1 MGRGTLLDVVC
12 LALTIF
18 LEARGEP
25 INGQYQ
31 VGAVILN
38 RVHSED
44 FPDTVCEV
52 TKQPKQFATE
62 IKSTGTPE
70 EVATAAFVAVDLYYN
85 YLPNAEVLWFYDP
98 DRANPGWANGLIPA
112 FEVGNHLF
120 MRKKP

>member
-1 MGRGTLLDVVC
+1 MC

-38 RVHSED
+38 RVYAED
-44 FPDTVCEV
+44 YPDTVCEV
-52 TKQPKQFATE
+52 VKQPDQFATK
-62 IKSTGTPE
+62 ITDKGTPQ

-85 YLPNAEVLWFYDP
+85 YIPNAEVLWFYDP
-98 DRANPGWANGLIPA
+98 DEANPDWAKRLIPA

-120 MRKKP
+120 LRREQ

>member
-1 MGRGTLLDVVC
+1 MC

-52 TKQPKQFATE
+52 VNQPKQFATE
-62 IKSTGTPE
+62 VRSAGTADE
-70 EVATAAFVAVDLYYN
+70 IETAMFVAVDLYYN
-85 YLPNAEVLWFYDP
+85 YLPNADLLWFYDP
-98 DRANPGWANGLIPA
+98 DEANPDWAKWLDPA

-120 MRKKP
+120 LRRKP

>member
-1 MGRGTLLDVVC
+1 MLDVVC

-38 RVHSED
+38 RVHAED
-44 FPDTVCEV
+44 FPDTVCDV
-52 TKQPKQFATE
+52 VKQPNQFATE
-62 IKSTGTPE
+62 ITDKGTPQE
-70 EVATAAFVAVDLYYN
+70 IATAAFVAVDLYYN
-85 YLPNAEVLWFYDP
+85 YIPNAEVLWFYDP
-98 DRANPGWANGLIPA
+98 DEANPDWAKRLIPA

-120 MRKKP
+120 LRRKS

>member
-1 MGRGTLLDVVC
+1 MSDLLC

-25 INGQYQ
+25 VNGQYQ

-38 RVHSED
+38 RVHSEEY
-44 FPDTVCEV
+44 PDSVCEV
-52 TKQPKQFATE
+52 VGQPNQFATE
-62 IKSTGTPE
+62 IKEKGTPQ

-98 DRANPGWANGLIPA
+98 DEANPDWAKRLEPA

-120 MRKKP
+120 LRKKP